1 MNVDEIISID
11 PDICFGKPHIK
22 GIRSKVSF
30 ILELISSGWTI
41 DQILD
46 EYDHLSREQ
55 VNACLTYAKEIVDI
69 HRSKVE
75 AAHKVQFYYLGVL
88 QISFPHGKFKK
99 RSKINQFYAIPL
111 I

>member
-1 MNVDEIISID
+1 MNVDEIIAID

-22 GIRSKVSF
+22 GTRIKVSF

-55 VNACLTYAKEIVDI
+55 VNACLIYAKDVVDS
-69 HRSKVE
+69 HKSKVE
-75 AAHKVQFYYLGVL
+75 AAHE
-88 QISFPHGKFKK
+88 
-99 RSKINQFYAIPL
+99 A
-111 I
+111 